1 MSRTMYQASA
11 QTFSHN
17 LKNLSA
23 MLKAAARHAKAK
35 GIDPDVLLIA
45 RLAPDMLSLVRQ
57 VQIVTDHAKGASARL
72 AGVVSPVFKDDETS
86 FAELEARIK
95 KTLAF
100 IRTLK
105 AAQFEGSESRE
116 VAMVMPIGK
125 ISFNGADYLNGF
137 ALPNFYFH
145 LTTAYNILRH
155 NGVELGKKDFLGMM
169 PGVQMS
175 GKLARM
181 MGAKPAAKKT
191 APRKA
196 AAKPAKKP
204 AKKAAAKKA
213 APKKK
218 S

>member
-1 MSRTMYQASA
+1 MSRTLYLASA
-11 QTFSHN
+11 QTFTHN

-23 MLKAAARHAKAK
+23 MLKAASKHARAK
-35 GIDPDVLLIA
+35 GIDPDVLLVA
-45 RLAPDMLSLVRQ
+45 RLAPDMMPLVRQ

-72 AGVVSPVFKDDETS
+72 AGVEPPEFKDEETS
-86 FAELEARIK
+86 FAELESRIK
-95 KTLAF
+95 NTLAF
-100 IRTLK
+100 IRTFK
-105 AAQFEGSESRE
+105 PAHFEGSESRE

-175 GKLARM
+175 GKIAKM
-181 MGAKPAAKKT
+181 MGAKPAAKK
-191 APRKA
+191 
-196 AAKPAKKP
+196 
-204 AKKAAAKKA
+204 AAAKK
-213 APKKK
+213 KG
-218 S
+218 